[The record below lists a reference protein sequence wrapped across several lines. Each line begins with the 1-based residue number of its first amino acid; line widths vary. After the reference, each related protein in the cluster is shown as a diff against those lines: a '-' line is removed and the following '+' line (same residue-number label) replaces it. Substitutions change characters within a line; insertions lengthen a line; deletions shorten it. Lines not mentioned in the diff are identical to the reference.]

1 MASISRVLRHIVVLV
16 SHCGGKFGTKYC
28 WCCIGTSK
36 LFEIFCVDFVRV
48 SGSRCILRIYETR
61 TEWVISAYFLK
72 DLGFSNVLHSLI
84 RVEILQY
91 LSKSWRKY
99 HRIDADAS
107 FLGSIH
113 TQDSIDVVLWF
124 QFCQKIS
131 LMSHCGSI
139 SAKKLYWC
147 HVVGQNIAWKKLYCD
162 CGIAQNPYRY
172 PLLITHQ
179 IWRIRG
185 EPSLVIT

>member
-1 MASISRVLRHIVVLV
+1 M

-36 LFEIFCVDFVRV
+36 LFEIFCVDFVGV
-48 SGSRCILRIYETR
+48 SGSCCILRIYETR
-61 TEWVISAYFLK
+61 TEFVISGYYLK

-91 LSKSWRKY
+91 LSKSWWKY
-99 HRIDADAS
+99 HRIDTDAS

-113 TQDSIDVVLWF
+113 TQNSIDVVLWS
-124 QFCQKIS
+124 QFFQKIS

-139 SAKKLYWC
+139 SANKIVLMSRCWSKYRVKKM
-147 HVVGQNIAWKKLYCD
+147 YCD
-162 CGIAQNPYRY
+162 CGISQNTMHWCI
-172 PLLITHQ
+172 PL
-179 IWRIRG
+179 
-185 EPSLVIT
+185 

>member
-1 MASISRVLRHIVVLV
+1 MNFFTLFTMPIVFLRHFYMIYVETAFHVTVPL
-16 SHCGGKFGTKYC
+16 
-28 WCCIGTSK
+28 K

-72 DLGFSNVLHSLI
+72 DLGLSNVLHSLI

-91 LSKSWRKY
+91 LCKSWRKY
-99 HRIDADAS
+99 HRIDTDAS

-113 TQDSIDVVLWF
+113 TQNSIDVVLWF

-131 LMSHCGSI
+131 LMSYCGSI

-147 HVVGQNIAWKKLYCD
+147 HVVG
-162 CGIAQNPYRY
+162 
-172 PLLITHQ
+172 
-179 IWRIRG
+179 
-185 EPSLVIT
+185 